1 MRHWMFG
8 LLVLTSAFVVGC
20 SDEKVAAQAPNE
32 ASAVSTAR
40 VIDVAVSPASPPT
53 LYEKDGKIAG
63 SDFDIFSAYC
73 ESRGCKMNIT
83 AYDWQGML
91 GAVSSGQAEV
101 AFSGIGITER
111 RQQAMDFSD
120 PYAPVILHLV
130 ALGKNAKPI
139 TDLATLKVLR
149 IGYPRGMAF
158 DDLIKEEFEPK
169 GYYSVSQ
176 ARLYPTY
183 VEVATDLQN
192 GNIDLA
198 FIEEPVLQYLTN
210 RLQLPIN
217 SVFSIN
223 VGVSFGFAFAKGSPL
238 RDDFNQFLAELGPT
252 QIAEIIA
259 KAAQ

>member
-1 MRHWMFG
+1 MRHLVSG
-8 LLVLTSAFVVGC
+8 LLTLSSALFMGC
-20 SDEKVAAQAPNE
+20 SDEKVAAVSTND
-32 ASAVSTAR
+32 ASARSTAR

-53 LYEKDGKIAG
+53 LYEQDGKIKG
-63 SDFDIFSAYC
+63 SDFDIFAAYC
-73 ESRGCKMNIT
+73 ESRGCTMNIT

-111 RQQAMDFSD
+111 RQQAMDFSE
-120 PYAPVILHLV
+120 PYAPVVLHLV
-130 ALGKNAKPI
+130 ALGKNAEPI
-139 TDLATLKVLR
+139 TDLTTLKALR

-176 ARLYPTY
+176 AQLYPSY
-183 VEVATDLQN
+183 VEVVADLRN

-198 FIEEPVLQYLTN
+198 FIEEPVLQHLTN
-210 RLQLPIN
+210 RLQLPIKG
-217 SVFSIN
+217 VYSIN

-238 RDDFNQFLAELGPT
+238 RDDFNQFLVELGPAKM
-252 QIAEIIA
+252 AEIIA
-259 KAAQ
+259 NAAQ

>member
-1 MRHWMFG
+1 MRHHMSR
-8 LLVLTSAFVVGC
+8 LLLLTSVFVVGC
-20 SDEKVAAQAPNE
+20 SDENVAAVSSNH

-53 LYEKDGKIAG
+53 LYELDGKIKG

-73 ESRGCKMNIT
+73 ESRGCTMNIT

-120 PYAPVILHLV
+120 PYAPVVLHLV
-130 ALGKNAKPI
+130 ALGKNAESI
-139 TDLATLKVLR
+139 TDLTTLKTLR

-158 DDLIKEEFEPK
+158 DDLIKEQFEPR
-169 GYYSVSQ
+169 GYYFVSQ

-183 VEVATDLQN
+183 VEVVADLQN

-198 FIEEPVLQYLTN
+198 FIEEPVLQHLIN
-210 RLQLPIN
+210 RLQLPIKG
-217 SVFSIN
+217 VYSIN

-238 RDDFNQFLAELGPT
+238 RDDFNQFLADLGPAK
-252 QIAEIIA
+252 IAEIIA
-259 KAAQ
+259 NAAQ